1 MRKSLKKFAVVGAG
15 VLAFSGIAAGVAQ
28 ATPRQGAD
36 IPGKGTLQDCTNW
49 GKALQAHGTIVGFAC
64 MEDEGGHSW
73 ELTPY
78 YAN

>member
-1 MRKSLKKFAVVGAG
+1 MRNTLKKAVVVGAG
-15 VLAFSGIAAGVAQ
+15 VLMFSGIAAGAAQ

-36 IPGKGTLQDCTNW
+36 IPGKGPLQECTNW
-49 GKALQAHGTIVGFAC
+49 GNALQAHGTIVGFAC
-64 MEDEGGHSW
+64 MEDEGGNSW

>member
-1 MRKSLKKFAVVGAG
+1 MRKTLKKAIVVGAG
-15 VLAFSGIAAGVAQ
+15 VLALSGIAAGVAQ

-36 IPGKGTLQDCTNW
+36 IPGKGPLQECTNW
-49 GKALQAHGTIVGFAC
+49 GNALQSHGTIVGFAC
-64 MEDEGGHSW
+64 MEDEGGNSW

>member
-1 MRKSLKKFAVVGAG
+1 MQKTLKKAVVVGASI
-15 VLAFSGIAAGVAQ
+15 LAFSGVAAGVAQ

-36 IPGKGTLQDCTNW
+36 IKGNGTIQDCTDW
-49 GKALQAHGTIVGFAC
+49 GNALQKDGTIVGFAC
-64 MEDEGGHSW
+64 MEDQDGNTY

>member
-1 MRKSLKKFAVVGAG
+1 MHKTLKTAAVVGASI
-15 VLAFSGIAAGVAQ
+15 LAFSGVAAGVAQ

-36 IPGKGTLQDCTNW
+36 IKGNGNLQDCTNW
-49 GKALQAHGTIVGFAC
+49 GNALQKQGRIVGFAC
-64 MEDEGGHSW
+64 MLNQGGKTY